1 MDIALYRKYRPKSFF
16 EVIGQDHVVK
26 SLQGALELGKISHAY
41 LFTGPRGTGKTTMA
55 RLLAKT
61 VNCANQSFGD
71 RVSPSASASFAKA
84 ATEAEAEAQ
93 GGSEPCNKCDS
104 CQNFNDGRTL
114 DLIEIDAAS
123 NRGIDEIRQLRDGIK
138 YAPTI
143 GKYKVFIIDEVHQL
157 TKEAFNALLKTLE
170 EPPAHAIFI
179 LATTEAHKVPETILS
194 RVQQFAFRRLSVAEI
209 IKKLQKIVEAEK
221 IKIDEDAVRLI
232 AAYAGGSYRD
242 AESMLEQLRVWNDK
256 IIVKEDI
263 EELLGAVDF
272 EKVKVMTDYLNNAG
286 AKEAIDYV
294 GTLTEGGTDLEMFAK
309 TLINHLR
316 KIMLI
321 KVDSSLASLM
331 AQELTPE
338 QMEIVKKQADVF
350 SLSDVAQ
357 AIKIFTIAQ
366 NDIKRSPIP
375 SLPIELA
382 VVEIINNKK

>member
-1 MDIALYRKYRPKSFF
+1 MGNLVLYRKYRPQNWD
-16 EVIGQDHVVK
+16 EVIGQEHVVRT
-26 SLQGALELGKISHAY
+26 LTNALKLDRVSHAY
-41 LFTGPRGTGKTTMA
+41 LFSGPRGTGKTTIA
-55 RLLAKT
+55 RLLAKS
-61 VNCANQSFGD
+61 VGCVD
-71 RVSPSASASFAKA
+71 
-84 ATEAEAEAQ
+84 
-93 GGSEPCNKCDS
+93 
-104 CQNFNDGRTL
+104 L

-138 YAPTI
+138 FAPTA

-194 RVQQFAFRRLSVAEI
+194 RVQQFAFRRLTVAEI

-221 IKIDEDAVRLI
+221 IKIDEDAMRLI

-256 IIVKEDI
+256 IIAKKDI

-272 EKVKVMTDYLNNAG
+272 EKVKAMTDYLKSVD

-294 GTLTEGGTDLEMFAK
+294 GKLTEGGTDLEMFAK
-309 TLINHLR
+309 ALVNHLR

-321 KVDSSLASLM
+321 KVDSFLVSLM
-331 AQELTPE
+331 SQELTPE
-338 QMEIVKKQADVF
+338 QVEIVKKQADIF

-357 AIKIFTIAQ
+357 AIKIFMIAQ

-382 VVEIINNKK
+382 VVEIINNKI

>member
-1 MDIALYRKYRPKSFF
+1 MGNLVLYRKYRPQSWD
-16 EVIGQDHVVK
+16 EVIGQEHVVRT
-26 SLQGALELGKISHAY
+26 LTNALKLNRVSHAY
-41 LFTGPRGTGKTTMA
+41 LFSGPRGTGKTTIA
-55 RLLAKT
+55 RLLAKS
-61 VNCANQSFGD
+61 VGCVD
-71 RVSPSASASFAKA
+71 
-84 ATEAEAEAQ
+84 
-93 GGSEPCNKCDS
+93 
-104 CQNFNDGRTL
+104 L

-138 YAPTI
+138 FTPTA

>member
-1 MDIALYRKYRPKSFF
+1 MRNLVLYRKYRPQSWD
-16 EVIGQDHVVK
+16 EVIGQEHVVRT
-26 SLQGALELGKISHAY
+26 LTNALKLNRVSHAY
-41 LFTGPRGTGKTTMA
+41 LFSGPRGTGKTTIA
-55 RLLAKT
+55 RLLAKS
-61 VNCANQSFGD
+61 VGCAD
-71 RVSPSASASFAKA
+71 
-84 ATEAEAEAQ
+84 
-93 GGSEPCNKCDS
+93 
-104 CQNFNDGRTL
+104 L

-123 NRGIDEIRQLRDGIK
+123 NRGIDEIRELRDGIK
-138 YAPTI
+138 FAPTA

-179 LATTEAHKVPETILS
+179 LATTEAHKVPGTILS
-194 RVQQFAFRRLSVAEI
+194 RVQQFAFRRLTIAEI
-209 IKKLQKIVEAEK
+209 IRKLQKIVEAEK
-221 IKIDEDAVRLI
+221 IKIDENAVRLI

-256 IIVKEDI
+256 IIAKEDI

-272 EKVKVMTDYLNNAG
+272 EKVKAMTDYLNNAG

-294 GTLTEGGTDLEMFAK
+294 GSLTEGGTDLEMFAK
-309 TLINHLR
+309 ALINHLR
-316 KIMLI
+316 KIMLV

-338 QMEIVKKQADVF
+338 QMEIVKKQADAF
-350 SLSDVAQ
+350 SLNDVAQ
-357 AIKIFTIAQ
+357 AIRIFTVAQ

-382 VVEIINNKK
+382 VVEIINNKI

>member
-1 MDIALYRKYRPKSFF
+1 MRNLVLYRKYRPQSWD
-16 EVIGQDHVVK
+16 EVIGQEHVVRT
-26 SLQGALELGKISHAY
+26 LTNALKLNRVSHAY
-41 LFTGPRGTGKTTMA
+41 LFSGPRGTGKTTIA
-55 RLLAKT
+55 RLLAKS
-61 VNCANQSFGD
+61 VGCAD
-71 RVSPSASASFAKA
+71 
-84 ATEAEAEAQ
+84 
-93 GGSEPCNKCDS
+93 
-104 CQNFNDGRTL
+104 L

-123 NRGIDEIRQLRDGIK
+123 NRGIDEIRELRDGIK
-138 YAPTI
+138 FAPTA

-179 LATTEAHKVPETILS
+179 LATTEAHKVPGTILS
-194 RVQQFAFRRLSVAEI
+194 RVQQFAFRRLTIAEI
-209 IKKLQKIVEAEK
+209 IRKLQKIVEAEK
-221 IKIDEDAVRLI
+221 IKIDENAVRLI

-256 IIVKEDI
+256 IIMKEDI

-272 EKVKVMTDYLNNAG
+272 EKVKAMTDYLNNAG

-294 GTLTEGGTDLEMFAK
+294 GSLTEGGTDLEMFAK
-309 TLINHLR
+309 ALINHLR
-316 KIMLI
+316 KIMLV

-338 QMEIVKKQADVF
+338 QMEIVKKQADAF
-350 SLSDVAQ
+350 SLNDVAQ
-357 AIKIFTIAQ
+357 AIRIFTVAQ

-382 VVEIINNKK
+382 VVEIINNKI

>member
-1 MDIALYRKYRPKSFF
+1 MGNLVLYRKYRPQNWD
-16 EVIGQDHVVK
+16 EVIGQEHVVRTLTNAIK
-26 SLQGALELGKISHAY
+26 LGRVSHAY
-41 LFTGPRGTGKTTMA
+41 LFSGPRGTGKTTIA
-55 RLLAKT
+55 RLLAKS
-61 VNCANQSFGD
+61 VGCVD
-71 RVSPSASASFAKA
+71 
-84 ATEAEAEAQ
+84 
-93 GGSEPCNKCDS
+93 
-104 CQNFNDGRTL
+104 L

-138 YAPTI
+138 FAPTA

-179 LATTEAHKVPETILS
+179 LATTEIHKVPETILS
-194 RVQQFAFRRLSVAEI
+194 RVQLFAFRRLTVAEI

-221 IKIDEDAVRLI
+221 IKIDEDAIRLI
-232 AAYAGGSYRD
+232 ASYAGGSYRD
-242 AESMLEQLRVWNDK
+242 AESMLEQLRVWSDK
-256 IIVKEDI
+256 IIAKEDI

-272 EKVKVMTDYLNNAG
+272 EKVKTMTDCLNNAG

-294 GTLTEGGTDLEMFAK
+294 GTLTEGGIDLEVFAK
-309 TLINHLR
+309 ALINHLR

-321 KVDSSLASLM
+321 KVDSSLANLM

-350 SLSDVAQ
+350 SLDNVAR
-357 AIKIFTIAQ
+357 AIRIFMVAQ

-382 VVEIINNKK
+382 VVEIINNKI

>member
-1 MDIALYRKYRPKSFF
+1 MRNLVLYRKYRPQNWD
-16 EVIGQDHVVK
+16 EVIGQEHVVRT
-26 SLQGALELGKISHAY
+26 LTNALKLDRVSHAY
-41 LFTGPRGTGKTTMA
+41 LFSGPRGTGKTTIA
-55 RLLAKT
+55 RLLAKS
-61 VNCANQSFGD
+61 VGCAG
-71 RVSPSASASFAKA
+71 
-84 ATEAEAEAQ
+84 
-93 GGSEPCNKCDS
+93 
-104 CQNFNDGRTL
+104 L

-138 YAPTI
+138 FAPTV

-179 LATTEAHKVPETILS
+179 LATTEAHKVPETIIS

-209 IKKLQKIVEAEK
+209 IKKLQRIVEAEK
-221 IKIDEDAVRLI
+221 IKINEDAVRLI

-256 IIVKEDI
+256 IIAKEDI

-272 EKVKVMTDYLNNAG
+272 EKVKAMTDCLNNAD
-286 AKEAIDYV
+286 AKKAIDYV

-309 TLINHLR
+309 ALINHLR

-331 AQELTPE
+331 AQELTPD
-338 QMEIVKKQADVF
+338 QVEIVKKQADIF
-350 SLSDVAQ
+350 SLDNVAR
-357 AIKIFTIAQ
+357 AIRIFTIAQ

-382 VVEIINNKK
+382 VVEIINNKI

>member
-1 MDIALYRKYRPKSFF
+1 MRNLVLYRKYRPQNWD
-16 EVIGQDHVVK
+16 EVIGQEHVVRT
-26 SLQGALELGKISHAY
+26 LTNALKLDRVSHAY
-41 LFTGPRGTGKTTMA
+41 LFSGPRGTGKTTIA
-55 RLLAKT
+55 RLLAKS
-61 VNCANQSFGD
+61 VGCVG
-71 RVSPSASASFAKA
+71 
-84 ATEAEAEAQ
+84 
-93 GGSEPCNKCDS
+93 
-104 CQNFNDGRTL
+104 L

-138 YAPTI
+138 FAPTV

-179 LATTEAHKVPETILS
+179 LATTEAHKVPETIIS

-209 IKKLQKIVEAEK
+209 IKKLQRIVEAEK
-221 IKIDEDAVRLI
+221 IKINENAVRLI

-256 IIVKEDI
+256 IIAKEDI

-272 EKVKVMTDYLNNAG
+272 EKVKAMTDCLNNAD
-286 AKEAIDYV
+286 AKKAIDYV

-309 TLINHLR
+309 ALINHLR

-331 AQELTPE
+331 AQELTPD
-338 QMEIVKKQADVF
+338 QVEIVKKQADIF
-350 SLSDVAQ
+350 SLDNVAR
-357 AIKIFTIAQ
+357 AIRIFTIAQ

-382 VVEIINNKK
+382 VVEIINNKI

>member
-1 MDIALYRKYRPKSFF
+1 MRNLVLYRKYRPQNWD
-16 EVIGQDHVVK
+16 EVIGQEHVVRT
-26 SLQGALELGKISHAY
+26 LTNALKLDRVSHAY
-41 LFTGPRGTGKTTMA
+41 LFSGPRGTGKTTIA
-55 RLLAKT
+55 RLLAKS
-61 VNCANQSFGD
+61 VGCAG
-71 RVSPSASASFAKA
+71 
-84 ATEAEAEAQ
+84 
-93 GGSEPCNKCDS
+93 
-104 CQNFNDGRTL
+104 L

-138 YAPTI
+138 FAPTV

-179 LATTEAHKVPETILS
+179 LATTEAHKVPETIIS

-209 IKKLQKIVEAEK
+209 IKKLQRIVEAEK
-221 IKIDEDAVRLI
+221 IKINENAVRLI

-256 IIVKEDI
+256 IIAKEDI

-272 EKVKVMTDYLNNAG
+272 EKVKAMTDCLNNAD
-286 AKEAIDYV
+286 AKKAIDYV

-309 TLINHLR
+309 ALINHLR

-331 AQELTPE
+331 AQELTPD
-338 QMEIVKKQADVF
+338 QVEIVKKQADIF
-350 SLSDVAQ
+350 SLDNVAR
-357 AIKIFTIAQ
+357 AIRIFTIAQ

-382 VVEIINNKK
+382 VVEIINNKI

>member
-1 MDIALYRKYRPKSFF
+1 MRNLVLYRKYRPRNWD
-16 EVIGQDHVVK
+16 EVIGQEHVVRT
-26 SLQGALELGKISHAY
+26 LTNALKLNRVSHAY
-41 LFTGPRGTGKTTMA
+41 LFSGPRGTGKTTIA
-55 RLLAKT
+55 RLLAKS
-61 VNCANQSFGD
+61 VGCVD
-71 RVSPSASASFAKA
+71 
-84 ATEAEAEAQ
+84 
-93 GGSEPCNKCDS
+93 
-104 CQNFNDGRTL
+104 L

-138 YAPTI
+138 FAPTA
-143 GKYKVFIIDEVHQL
+143 GEYKVFIIDEVHQL

-194 RVQQFAFRRLSVAEI
+194 RVQQFAFRRLTVAEI

-221 IKIDEDAVRLI
+221 IKIDENAVRLI

-256 IIVKEDI
+256 IIAKEDI

-272 EKVKVMTDYLNNAG
+272 EKVKAMTDYLNNAG

-294 GTLTEGGTDLEMFAK
+294 GKLAEGGTDLEMFTKA
-309 TLINHLR
+309 LVNHLR

-321 KVDSSLASLM
+321 KVDSSLANLM
-331 AQELTPE
+331 AQELTLE
-338 QMEIVKKQADVF
+338 QMEIVKKQADAF
-350 SLSDVAQ
+350 SLNDVAQ
-357 AIKIFTIAQ
+357 AIRIFTIAQ

-382 VVEIINNKK
+382 VVEIINNKNSV

>member
-1 MDIALYRKYRPKSFF
+1 MGNLVLYRKYRPQNWD
-16 EVIGQDHVVK
+16 EVIGQEHVVRT
-26 SLQGALELGKISHAY
+26 LTNALKLNRVSHAY
-41 LFTGPRGTGKTTMA
+41 LFSGPRGTGKTTIA
-55 RLLAKT
+55 RLLAKS
-61 VNCANQSFGD
+61 VGCAD
-71 RVSPSASASFAKA
+71 
-84 ATEAEAEAQ
+84 
-93 GGSEPCNKCDS
+93 
-104 CQNFNDGRTL
+104 L

-138 YAPTI
+138 FAPTA

-179 LATTEAHKVPETILS
+179 LATTEVHKVPGTILS
-194 RVQQFAFRRLSVAEI
+194 RVQQFAFRRLTVAEI

-221 IKIDEDAVRLI
+221 IKIDEEAMRLI

-272 EKVKVMTDYLNNAG
+272 EKVKVMTDCLNSAG

-294 GTLTEGGTDLEMFAK
+294 GKLTEGGTDLEMFAK

-321 KVDSSLASLM
+321 KVDSSLANLM
-331 AQELTPE
+331 AQELTPD
-338 QMEIVKKQADVF
+338 QMEIVINQAAAF
-350 SLSDVAQ
+350 SLSDIAQ
-357 AIKIFTIAQ
+357 AIRIFTVAQ

-382 VVEIINNKK
+382 VVEIINNKI